1 MRREGRVGVIGGTF
15 DPIHCGH
22 VAVARQSQRSLKLDR
37 IILIPSS
44 QPPHRPDQPRASR
57 YHRFAMAV
65 LAAIGHPSWQVSDAE
80 LERSGPSYTFDTLI
94 DVANDGYDPSQIFF
108 LLGSD
113 AFAEI
118 ATWSRY
124 PRVLDLAHFVV
135 VSRSGTTLPSLKS
148 GLPQLASRMI
158 GAEDVDAADATRVI
172 LLETNT
178 PDVSSTDIR
187 ARVNSGRSIDGLV
200 PEAVAGYIATHHL
213 YRTTSDDPSA
223 LAGR

>member
-22 VAVARQSQRSLKLDR
+22 VAVARQSQRLLQLDR

-65 LAAIGHPSWQVSDAE
+65 LAAIGHRSWQVSDAE

-94 DVANDGYDPSQIFF
+94 DVANDGYLPSQIFF

-118 ATWSRY
+118 ASWSRY
-124 PRVLDLAHFVV
+124 PGVLDLAHFVV
-135 VSRSGTTLPSLKS
+135 VSRPGTPMASLRS
-148 GLPQLASRMI
+148 RLPQLASRMI
-158 GAEDVDAADATRVI
+158 APDDIDSADATRVI
-172 LLETNT
+172 LLETHT

-187 ARVNSGRSIDGLV
+187 ARVDSGRSIEGLV
-200 PEAVAGYIATHHL
+200 PDAVATYISTQQP
-213 YRTTSDDPSA
+213 YRTTSEDPSSP
-223 LAGR
+223 AGR